1 MKNNNC
7 KESILRLNLIKP
19 KILVVEDN
27 SDLLFNIELILKSN
41 KYHPLLAKNGKDALK
56 ILSQL
61 EDPPD
66 IIISDILMPQLDG
79 YEFFKEVA
87 SSPRWNSIPFIF
99 LSAKSSP
106 EDIRLGKLLGADD
119 YITKPFDEKDLL
131 AVISGKIARINRAKL
146 LNSILEDTPDLKK
159 AEKISRKEDNL
170 YILIA
175 LWDDKYGPKI
185 VNIYPKEKEIEVSLD
200 QLANQLFS
208 ASISIYGH
216 EKITKSEDLL
226 LNLTNLKRDAYL
238 LFDSYPDKKER
249 FGEKQYMIA
258 ALAPRINFFHSLEIR
273 KIFNKISKSIKE
285 KTNYALAPNWDSINR
300 VLHSEVKVIK

>member
-1 MKNNNC
+1 MKNYNC
-7 KESILRLNLIKP
+7 KESVLRLNLIKP

-27 SDLLFNIELILKSN
+27 NDLLFNIELILKSN
-41 KYHPLLAKNGKDALK
+41 NYHPLSAKNGKEALK

-61 EDPPD
+61 GDPPD
-66 IIISDILMPQLDG
+66 IIISDIMMPQLDG
-79 YEFFKEVA
+79 YEFFKEV
-87 SSPRWNSIPFIF
+87 SSDPRWNSIPFIF
-99 LSAKSSP
+99 LTAKSSP

-131 AVISGKIARINRAKL
+131 AVISGKIARVNRAKL
-146 LNSILEDTPDLKK
+146 LNSIMEDTPDLKR
-159 AEKISRKEDNL
+159 AEKTSRKKDNL

-185 VNIYPKEKEIEVSLD
+185 VDIYPKEKEIEVSLD

-226 LNLTNLKRDAYL
+226 LNLRNLKKDAYL
-238 LFDSYPDKKER
+238 LFDSYPDKQER

-258 ALAPRINFFHSLEIR
+258 ALASRINFFHSLEIK

-285 KTNYALAPNWDSINR
+285 KTNYALAPNWDSINQ
-300 VLHSEVKVIK
+300 VLQSEVKVIK